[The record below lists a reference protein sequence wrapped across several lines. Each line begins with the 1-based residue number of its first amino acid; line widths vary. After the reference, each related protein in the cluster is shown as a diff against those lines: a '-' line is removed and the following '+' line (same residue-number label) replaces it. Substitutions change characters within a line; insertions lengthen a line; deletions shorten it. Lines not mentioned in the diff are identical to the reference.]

1 MITKAA
7 LALAAI
13 LLPATA
19 FAADVEGEIVT
30 AGTHAQLAAQA
41 ADLDMVHMHL
51 HHTVN
56 CLVGPTGAQFDA
68 TNLNPCAGSGTG
80 AIPDSASPTKKTM
93 LEDAVTTAE
102 MDAML
107 RQMEATPRAA
117 TCSHGRPTFLKLS
130 KAEIEKLFG
139 RR

>member
-1 MITKAA
+1 MLTNAA

-102 MDAML
+102 MGINSGDITEAKKDATSAYS
-107 RQMEATPRAA
+107 QIQAA
-117 TCSHGRPTFLKLS
+117 R
-130 KAEIEKLFG
+130 
-139 RR
+139 